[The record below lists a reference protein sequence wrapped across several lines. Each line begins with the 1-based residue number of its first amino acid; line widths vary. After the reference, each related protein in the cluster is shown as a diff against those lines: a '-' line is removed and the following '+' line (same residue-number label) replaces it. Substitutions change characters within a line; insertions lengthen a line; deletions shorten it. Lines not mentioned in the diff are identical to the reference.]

1 MTPVSLGGLSIKS
14 VGRVILF
21 LDTMNVIDIKL
32 CMEVLFI
39 EFLPVHI
46 TFFDLDLLQTCPN
59 SFN

>member
-46 TFFDLDLLQTCPN
+46 TFFDLDQLQT
-59 SFN
+59 